1 MLSLMRRQEDTACLK
16 LVSTKLPKLFSCPA
30 SWTVRG
36 PNLQVFFETLREEE
50 LTDLVAVMW
59 IGRGSFEP
67 EELAEARA
75 TAIAEATVPTPDYL
89 MGTPHLS
96 DHLENG
102 LEALGLSAFDE
113 EDDLIRKG

>member
-1 MLSLMRRQEDTACLK
+1 MLEIGINKIAQIILMSRELGRAEAEL
-16 LVSTKLPKLFSCPA
+16 A
-30 SWTVRG
+30 G
-36 PNLQVFFETLREEE
+36 FFETLRVEV